1 MRDHLPPGI
10 LAGAWDE
17 ANGHDRAAV
26 ASLAGRPYDEVGLAL
41 TRLADRP
48 DPPVGKIGHAW
59 RLTAPLDAFLLAAG
73 GPPSAKISID

>member
-1 MRDHLPPGI
+1 
-10 LAGAWDE
+10 
-17 ANGHDRAAV
+17 
-26 ASLAGRPYDEVGLAL
+26 LAGRPYDEVGLAL

-73 GPPSAKISID
+73 GPSPKISID